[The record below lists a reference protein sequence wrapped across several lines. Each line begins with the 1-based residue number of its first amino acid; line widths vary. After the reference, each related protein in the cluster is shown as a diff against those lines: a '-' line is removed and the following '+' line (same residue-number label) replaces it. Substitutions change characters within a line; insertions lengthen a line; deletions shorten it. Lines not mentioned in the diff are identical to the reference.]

1 LNTFLSLIA
10 PIALFLPLL
19 QVLHYSLP
27 LLQFSTCIYTL
38 HTVFTQCYTQQFNG
52 FISLAVYSQTPYQLT
67 VLIVSSKCIVCFQ
80 YALYSITY
88 PNRIISNMNFVHKI
102 FIANPT
108 AGPLVYVF
116 VYTILYDRVVFLS
129 IPTAGPL
136 LCVL

>member
-1 LNTFLSLIA
+1 
-10 PIALFLPLL
+10 
-19 QVLHYSLP
+19 
-27 LLQFSTCIYTL
+27 
-38 HTVFTQCYTQQFNG
+38 
-52 FISLAVYSQTPYQLT
+52 
-67 VLIVSSKCIVCFQ
+67 
-80 YALYSITY
+80 
-88 PNRIISNMNFVHKI
+88 MNFVHKI